1 VSEPSEPINVAD
13 YERLAAERL
22 EPGVHG
28 YFAGGAGDER
38 TLRDNVEA
46 FRRWQLRPRVL
57 VDVSGVSASTSILGM
72 ELEMPLL
79 VAPVAFQRL
88 AHPDG
93 EPGMARAA
101 SVVGTAMCVSSLAS
115 ASPGEVAE
123 AAPDGTHVL
132 QLYVFKDRG
141 VTRALVDQAV
151 EHGYR
156 AILLT
161 VDAPQAGHRERDY
174 RTGFEIPAD
183 VTAPA
188 VEAAVG
194 SSVSI
199 TPRGVFEL
207 VDPALTWEGL
217 EAIAGEC
224 PLPVLAKGVQT
235 AEDGALAV
243 EHGAAGVVVSNHGGR
258 QLDCVAASL
267 DMLPEVVEAVDG
279 RADVLMDGGIRRG
292 TDVVMA
298 LALGANAVLAG
309 RAPLWG
315 LAVGGA
321 DGAQRVLEILKAETQ
336 LALTLAG
343 CPTPKH
349 VTRDHVQRPPYI
361 RHD

>member
-1 VSEPSEPINVAD
+1 VSESSQPINVAD

-22 EPGVHG
+22 DPGVHG

-46 FRRWQLRPRVL
+46 FGRWQLRPRVL
-57 VDVSGVSASTSILGM
+57 VDVSEASAATSVLGM

-79 VAPVAFQRL
+79 VAPVAFQKL

-101 SVVGTAMCVSSLAS
+101 AAAGTAMCLSSLAS

-141 VTRALVDQAV
+141 VTRALIDEAV
-151 EHGYR
+151 EHGFS
-156 AILLT
+156 AIALT

-174 RTGFEIPAD
+174 RTGFEVPAD
-183 VTAPA
+183 ITVPA
-188 VEAAVG
+188 LDAAVG
-194 SSVSI
+194 PGVSI

-207 VDPALTWEGL
+207 VDPALTWNEL
-217 EAIAGEC
+217 EMIASEC
-224 PLPVLAKGVQT
+224 SLPVLVKGVQT
-235 AEDGALAV
+235 GEDGWLAT

-279 RADVLMDGGIRRG
+279 RAEVLMDGGIRRG
-292 TDVVMA
+292 TDVVVA
-298 LALGANAVLAG
+298 LALGARAVLAG

-315 LAVGGA
+315 LAVDGT
-321 DGAQRVLEILKAETQ
+321 DGARRVLELLRAEIQ
-336 LALTLAG
+336 LALTLCG
-343 CPTPKH
+343 CPTPEH
-349 VTRDHVQRPPYI
+349 VTRDHVGRPPYI
-361 RHD
+361 RSQ

>member
-1 VSEPSEPINVAD
+1 VSGSSQPINVAD
-13 YERLAAERL
+13 YERIAAERL

-46 FRRWQLRPRVL
+46 FGRWQLRPRVL
-57 VDVSGVSASTSILGM
+57 VDVSEASAATSVLGM

-79 VAPVAFQRL
+79 VAPVAFQKL

-101 SVVGTAMCVSSLAS
+101 AAAGTAMCLSSLAS

-141 VTRALVDQAV
+141 VTRALIDEAV
-151 EHGYR
+151 EHGFS
-156 AILLT
+156 AIALT

-174 RTGFEIPAD
+174 RTGFEVPAD
-183 VTAPA
+183 ITVPA
-188 VEAAVG
+188 LDAAVG
-194 SSVSI
+194 PGVSI
-199 TPRGVFEL
+199 TPRDVFEL
-207 VDPALTWEGL
+207 VDPALTWDEL
-217 EAIAGEC
+217 ETIASEC
-224 PLPVLAKGVQT
+224 SLPVLVKGVQT
-235 AEDGALAV
+235 GEDGRLAT

-279 RADVLMDGGIRRG
+279 RAEVLMDGGIRRG
-292 TDVVMA
+292 TDVVV
-298 LALGANAVLAG
+298 ALGLGARAVLAG

-321 DGAQRVLEILKAETQ
+321 EGARRVLELLRAEIQ
-336 LALTLAG
+336 LALTLCG
-343 CPTPKH
+343 CPTPEH
-349 VTRDHVQRPPYI
+349 VTRNHVGRPPYI
-361 RHD
+361 RSQ

>member
-1 VSEPSEPINVAD
+1 
-13 YERLAAERL
+13 
-22 EPGVHG
+22 
-28 YFAGGAGDER
+28 
-38 TLRDNVEA
+38 
-46 FRRWQLRPRVL
+46 
-57 VDVSGVSASTSILGM
+57 
-72 ELEMPLL
+72 
-79 VAPVAFQRL
+79 
-88 AHPDG
+88 
-93 EPGMARAA
+93 
-101 SVVGTAMCVSSLAS
+101 LAS

-141 VTRALVDQAV
+141 VTRALVDEAV

-161 VDAPQAGHRERDY
+161 VDAPQVGHRERDY

-183 VTAPA
+183 VTVPA

-279 RADVLMDGGIRRG
+279 RAEVLMDGGIRRG

-321 DGAQRVLEILKAETQ
+321 DGAQRVLEILKAETE

-343 CPTPKH
+343 CPTPEH

>member
-1 VSEPSEPINVAD
+1 VNEPNQPINVAD

-22 EPGVHG
+22 DPGVHG

-57 VDVSGVSASTSILGM
+57 VDVSTVSAATTVLGM
-72 ELEMPLL
+72 ELGMPLL
-79 VAPVAFQRL
+79 VAPVAFQKL

-101 SVVGTAMCVSSLAS
+101 AAAGTAMCVSSLAS
-115 ASPGEVAE
+115 ASPGEVAD

-132 QLYVFKDRG
+132 QLYVFKDRE
-141 VTRALVDQAV
+141 VTRALIDQAV

-156 AILLT
+156 AIALT

-174 RTGFEIPAD
+174 RTGFEVPAELT
-183 VTAPA
+183 VPA
-188 VEAAVG
+188 LEAAVG
-194 SSVSI
+194 PGVSI

-207 VDPALTWEGL
+207 VDPALTWAGL
-217 EAIAGEC
+217 ETIASEC
-224 PLPVLAKGVQT
+224 SLPVLVKGVQT
-235 AEDGALAV
+235 GEDGRRAT

-279 RADVLMDGGIRRG
+279 RAEVLMDGGIRRG
-292 TDVVMA
+292 TDVVIA
-298 LALGANAVLAG
+298 LALGARAVLAG

-315 LAVGGA
+315 LAVGGG
-321 DGAQRVLEILKAETQ
+321 DGARCVLELLRAEIE
-336 LALTLAG
+336 LALTLCG
-343 CPTPKH
+343 CPTPDH
-349 VTRDHVQRPPYI
+349 VTRDHVQRPAYI
-361 RHD
+361 RQD